1 MKKFEK
7 FATRHP
13 VVFGFIVIVLFALLS
28 TLVWPITQTYPY
40 PEGHEIGTALSK
52 LVITAC
58 FIFLLWR
65 FGWIKIAGFASLGR
79 KQVWLLATVMMIY
92 NAVFAAFAFTGSF
105 KFGLPGLNLTIA
117 VIFFTFTT
125 SLLEET
131 IYRGLVLTALV
142 KAWGSTRRGLFVAA
156 IVSGLFWASTHLV
169 NLTVHPF
176 PVVAL
181 QVLGMAIP
189 GFVYAALVLSGRSIW
204 PVIVFHWVVNLTVN
218 LQAIQ
223 NPNFEETLPAWL
235 IFNLVVLPMVVV
247 GVYLLQKVPPT
258 PIDEEDEKQH
268 EEQLQPINA

>member
-1 MKKFEK
+1 MKKFQS

-13 VVFGFIVIVLFALLS
+13 VIFGFIVIVLFALLS
-28 TLVWPITQTYPY
+28 TLVWPITQIYPF

-52 LVITAC
+52 LMITVC

-65 FGWIKIAGFASLGR
+65 FGWIKLAGFASPGS
-79 KQVWLLATVMMIY
+79 KQIWLLAFVMMLY
-92 NAVFAAFAFTGSF
+92 NAVFAAYAFTGSF
-105 KFGLPGLNLTIA
+105 KLGLPGLNLTLA

-131 IYRGLVLTALV
+131 MYRGLVLTATV
-142 KAWGSTRRGLFVAA
+142 KAWGNTRKGLFAAA

-169 NLTVHPF
+169 NLIIRPF
-176 PVVAL
+176 PLVAL

-189 GFVYAALVLSGRSIW
+189 GFVYAAIVLSGRSIW
-204 PVIVFHWVVNLTVN
+204 PAIIFHWVVNLMVN

-235 IFNLVVLPMVVV
+235 IFNLVVLPMAVI
-247 GVYLLQKVPPT
+247 GVYLIRKTSLIQT
-258 PIDEEDEKQH
+258 YEEEEKQH
-268 EEQLQPINA
+268 EEQLQPINT

>member
-1 MKKFEK
+1 VKMFKN

-13 VVFGFIVIVLFALLS
+13 IAFGFIVIVLFALLS

-235 IFNLVVLPMVVV
+235 IFNLVVLPMVIV
-247 GVYLLQKVPPT
+247 GIQHLRKVPLT
-258 PIDEEDEKQH
+258 QTYEENEKQH
-268 EEQLQPINA
+268 EEQLQPLNA

>member
-1 MKKFEK
+1 MKKLMK

-13 VVFGFIVIVLFALLS
+13 ILFGFVAIVLFVLLS
-28 TLVWPITQTYPY
+28 TLVWPITQIYPF

-52 LVITAC
+52 LVITAS
-58 FIFLLWR
+58 FMLLLWR

-79 KQVWLLATVMMIY
+79 KQVWLIASIMMIY
-92 NAVFAAFAFTGSF
+92 NAVFAAYAFTGSF
-105 KFGLPGLNLTIA
+105 KFNLPGLELTLA

-131 IYRGLVLTALV
+131 IYRGLVLTAAV
-142 KAWGSTRRGLFVAA
+142 KAWGSTRKGLFIAA

-169 NLTVHPF
+169 NLIVRPF

-189 GFVYAALVLSGRSIW
+189 GFVYAAIVLSGRSIW
-204 PVIVFHWVVNLTVN
+204 PTIIFHWVVNLTVN

-235 IFNLVVLPMVVV
+235 IFNLVVLPMVIVCI
-247 GVYLLQKVPPT
+247 YLLRKVPLT
-258 PIDEEDEKQH
+258 STTKDEDKQH
-268 EEQLQPINA
+268 NELLQPINA

>member
-1 MKKFEK
+1 MKKFEN
-7 FATRHP
+7 FSTRHP

-28 TLVWPITQTYPY
+28 TLVWPITQNYPF
-40 PEGHEIGTALSK
+40 PEGHEVGTALSK

-58 FIFLLWR
+58 FMLILWR
-65 FGWIKIAGFASLGR
+65 FGWAKTAGFASPGR
-79 KQVWLLATVMMIY
+79 KQIWLLAFVMMIY

-105 KFGLPGLNLTIA
+105 IFILPSFDLTLA

-131 IYRGLVLTALV
+131 MYRGLVLTALV

-156 IVSGLFWASTHLV
+156 IVSGVFWASTHFV
-169 NLTVHPF
+169 NLIVRPF

-189 GFVYAALVLSGRSIW
+189 GFVYAAMVLSGRSIW
-204 PVIVFHWVVNLTVN
+204 PVIIFHWVVNLTVN

-223 NPNFEETLPAWL
+223 NPIFEETLPAWL
-235 IFNLVVLPMVVV
+235 IFNLFVFPMVAV
-247 GVYLLQKVPPT
+247 GVHLLRKAPLT
-258 PIDEEDEKQH
+258 STNKDEEKQH
-268 EEQLQPINA
+268 KEQLQFVNA